1 MFMTP
6 GFNRMAI
13 AVAVMCATVG
23 VTTAAQT
30 TSTMKEEKA
39 FQVISVDGNTLVVK
53 LPEGT
58 KEITVPDDFRFIING
73 QPMSVQQLK
82 PGMKGTATITTTTTE
97 TPVTVTEVKNAT
109 VMQSSGSTILLR
121 TAEGYKSFTQGEIDK
136 RGVKIM
142 KNGKPAQLSD
152 FRAGDKL
159 SATIIT
165 SMPPKVLTQKEV
177 AGTLA
182 AAAPAAAPTSAA
194 APAKAPA
201 SSGALASSRTATG
214 AATPSGSGRTL
225 PKTASSWPLFGLVSL
240 LALGMGL
247 GLTFRR
253 LFVS

>member
-1 MFMTP
+1 MTA

-13 AVAVMCATVG
+13 AVAVMCGTVA
-23 VTTAAQT
+23 VAAAAQT
-30 TSTMKEEKA
+30 TSTTKEEKA
-39 FQVISVDGNTLVVK
+39 FQVIAVDGNTLVVK

-73 QPMSVQQLK
+73 QPMSVHQLK

-97 TPVTVTEVKNAT
+97 TPVTVTEVRNAT
-109 VMQSSGSTILLR
+109 VMQSSGSTILIR
-121 TAEGYKSFTQGEIDK
+121 TNEGYKSFTQGEIDK

-152 FRAGDKL
+152 FHAGDKL

-165 SMPPKVLTQKEV
+165 SMPPKILTQKEV

-182 AAAPAAAPTSAA
+182 AAPAAAPTSAA
-194 APAKAPA
+194 PAKKAPESTGTLA
-201 SSGALASSRTATG
+201 SSGTATG
-214 AATPSGSGRTL
+214 AATPGGSGKTL

-247 GLTFRR
+247 GLTLRR
-253 LFVS
+253 LLVG

>member
-1 MFMTP
+1 MNGDP
-6 GFNRMAI
+6 VANAQHSRDLPIRRARYAACDRQQYLI
-13 AVAVMCATVG
+13 AHAHAT
-23 VTTAAQT
+23 QS
-30 TSTMKEEKA
+30 TSAHRRTDELDFRPA
-39 FQVISVDGNTLVVK
+39 RRD
-53 LPEGT
+53 

-73 QPMSVQQLK
+73 QPMSVHQLK

-97 TPVTVTEVKNAT
+97 TPVTVTEVRNAT
-109 VMQSSGSTILLR
+109 VMQSSGSTILIR
-121 TAEGYKSFTQGEIDK
+121 TNEGYKSFTQGEIDK

-152 FRAGDKL
+152 FHAGDKL

-165 SMPPKVLTQKEV
+165 STPPKILTLKEV
-177 AGTLA
+177 AGIL

-194 APAKAPA
+194 PAKKAPD
-201 SSGALASSRTATG
+201 STGALASSGTATG
-214 AATPSGSGRTL
+214 AATPGGSGRTL

-247 GLTFRR
+247 GLTLRR